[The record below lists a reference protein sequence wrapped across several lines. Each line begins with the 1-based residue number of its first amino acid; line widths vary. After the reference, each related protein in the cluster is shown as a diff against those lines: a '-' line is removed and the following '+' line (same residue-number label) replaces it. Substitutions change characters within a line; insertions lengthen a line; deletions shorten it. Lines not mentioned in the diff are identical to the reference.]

1 MTRALLAS
9 LATAIALTG
18 CAVGPDYTRPTL
30 DAPPAR
36 FHAAGT
42 FAGSNADHPTA
53 DLTQWWD
60 AFGDPTLSRLVSQA
74 MTSNFTLEQAR
85 ARVSQSSAYLTSA
98 TAALLP
104 SASVEASGARARQ
117 SLETPLGQVL
127 ATQPG
132 FDRYGNQY
140 DGNLVAGW
148 ELDLF
153 GGLRR
158 GHEAAQADLEAS
170 QAGLVAATL
179 AVQAQTADTYVVI
192 RGLQHRL
199 AVARDQVTTQTRLT
213 DTIRLQ
219 FNAGVAPELQ
229 LNQAEGALAQ
239 VKATVP
245 ELESG
250 LENAMNA
257 LDVLLARQ
265 PGSSQDELRTV
276 TPMPQAPNI
285 SDAGGPADLLR
296 RRPDLIAA
304 ERQLAASNAR
314 IGHAI
319 AEYYPTFSLSALIG
333 TSTTTAGN
341 QFSSAASQAQGVL
354 GLRWRLF
361 DFGRVDADI
370 RAAKGKKAEAL
381 ATYRLAVLR
390 ASEDV
395 EDALTAVVKRQE
407 QATILDGGET
417 SLAKAEVASE
427 KAYQGGAVSL
437 IEVLDANSRLL
448 ATRDAKVRA
457 QTESIRAA
465 IATFRALGGGWNAPG
480 SGQRVADAGKEI

>member
-1 MTRALLAS
+1 
-9 LATAIALTG
+9 
-18 CAVGPDYTRPTL
+18 
-30 DAPPAR
+30 
-36 FHAAGT
+36 
-42 FAGSNADHPTA
+42 
-53 DLTQWWD
+53 
-60 AFGDPTLSRLVSQA
+60 
-74 MTSNFTLEQAR
+74 
-85 ARVSQSSAYLTSA
+85 
-98 TAALLP
+98 
-104 SASVEASGARARQ
+104 
-117 SLETPLGQVL
+117 
-127 ATQPG
+127 
-132 FDRYGNQY
+132 
-140 DGNLVAGW
+140 
-148 ELDLF
+148 
-153 GGLRR
+153 
-158 GHEAAQADLEAS
+158 
-170 QAGLVAATL
+170 VAATL

-245 ELESG
+245 DLESG

-265 PGSSQDELRTV
+265 PGASQQELATV

-285 SDAGGPADLLR
+285 GDAGGPADLLR

-304 ERQLAASNAR
+304 ERELVASNAR
-314 IGHAI
+314 IGEAI
-319 AEYYPTFSLSALIG
+319 SEYYPKFSLSGLIG
-333 TSTTTAGN
+333 TSTTTAGH
-341 QFSSAASQAQGVL
+341 QFSSAANQAQGVL

-381 ATYRLAVLR
+381 AAYRLAVLR

-395 EDALTAVVKRQE
+395 EDALTAVVKRDE
-407 QATILDGGET
+407 QATILAGGET
-417 SLAKAEVASE
+417 SLAKAEVAAE
-427 KAYQGGAVSL
+427 KAYEGGAISL

-457 QTESIRAA
+457 QTESVRAT
-465 IATFRALGGGWNAPG
+465 IASFRALGGGWNPDEA
-480 SGQRVADAGKEI
+480 SRTASR